1 MALADEMAY
10 GLAQLID
17 VQGGSVTYTNV
28 TTLPGTNPA
37 PNPPTAFVLTVD
49 GTTAM
54 GLSAINLK
62 AQILTGRL
70 IIGDKFTIAGDT
82 TVYTVG
88 AQVLSPLA
96 TPTLPG
102 VTFTPPLAMSEADGS
117 AVALYPKA
125 TFSIAALITDF
136 PAILVNGTSIQ
147 SKDHKIRVL
156 ASSLPSGV
164 IPNIGD
170 LVTLPDG
177 EIQKVIR
184 ISHME
189 VQGVHYGYALQ
200 VRA

>member
-10 GLAQLID
+10 GLAQLIN

-88 AQVLSPLA
+88 A
-96 TPTLPG
+96 
-102 VTFTPPLAMSEADGS
+102 
-117 AVALYPKA
+117 
-125 TFSIAALITDF
+125 
-136 PAILVNGTSIQ
+136 
-147 SKDHKIRVL
+147 
-156 ASSLPSGV
+156 
-164 IPNIGD
+164 
-170 LVTLPDG
+170 
-177 EIQKVIR
+177 
-184 ISHME
+184 
-189 VQGVHYGYALQ
+189 
-200 VRA
+200 

>member
-1 MALADEMAY
+1 MSLATEMAY
-10 GLAQLID
+10 GLAQLIN
-17 VQGGSVTYTNV
+17 VQGGSITYTNV

-70 IIGDKFTIAGDT
+70 IIGDQFTIAGDP
-82 TVYTVG
+82 TVYTVN

-102 VTFTPPLAMSEADGS
+102 VSFAPPLAMSETDGS

-147 SKDHKIRVL
+147 SKDHKVRLL
-156 ASSLPSGV
+156 ASSLPAGV
-164 IPNIGD
+164 IPSIGD

-184 ISHME
+184 ITHME